1 MKKKIIN
8 GILLVAMLFATS
20 SAFVSCK
27 DNDADSQ
34 TEMLGKIANL
44 QNQITDLKGVVGP
57 QGPQGPAGKNGAD
70 GLTPFIGENGN
81 WWIGTTD
88 TGVAAKGADGQN
100 GADGQKG
107 ADGQTPFIGENG
119 NWWIGTT
126 DTGVRASGSTEIM
139 NKLEEL
145 ETQVGLLN
153 ITVPGL
159 AEEIENLQKQI
170 DALAETIETL
180 YGTPITGIEINKI
193 TNPYFA
199 LDTPLGIESKL
210 LIALYGEVKKDITFT
225 NPLTGETTAFEAG
238 KVTNNV
244 AGKIYMTINPYDK
257 DFTNK
262 PNIQLVNTA
271 GEAAPVNLT
280 PLQASDVVLT
290 RDASGLYVTEASI
303 ATEDLEKIEFNYLP
317 EDLQAMKDAIKAAIK
332 QRNRVTVLNLANEIW
347 NVYAKNSFP
356 LYQIQADWT
365 DGSYKSKADI
375 NAISLKPFSY
385 DFDLNDAAKYDETSI
400 NALERLESYAVKVMF
415 DRKKERDAVWRFLD
429 KFNANIAEKVL
440 NNVNNAIQ
448 PTLLIADTEG
458 NVWHTIAAEN
468 RTYTNIKA
476 GEITLLPTSW
486 TAELVAPAFKKF
498 VAVTEIDGSADAA
511 ELAKVNVNGLGKLQ
525 DGSVKSIPL
534 TIEAGKTYKIQY
546 TAIDY
551 FGRTRDLFYI
561 IKGA

>member
-1 MKKKIIN
+1 M
-8 GILLVAMLFATS
+8 
-20 SAFVSCK
+20 
-27 DNDADSQ
+27 
-34 TEMLGKIANL
+34 
-44 QNQITDLKGVVGP
+44 
-57 QGPQGPAGKNGAD
+57 
-70 GLTPFIGENGN
+70 
-81 WWIGTTD
+81 
-88 TGVAAKGADGQN
+88 
-100 GADGQKG
+100 
-107 ADGQTPFIGENG
+107 
-119 NWWIGTT
+119 
-126 DTGVRASGSTEIM
+126 
-139 NKLEEL
+139 
-145 ETQVGLLN
+145 
-153 ITVPGL
+153 
-159 AEEIENLQKQI
+159 
-170 DALAETIETL
+170 
-180 YGTPITGIEINKI
+180 
-193 TNPYFA
+193 
-199 LDTPLGIESKL
+199 
-210 LIALYGEVKKDITFT
+210 
-225 NPLTGETTAFEAG
+225 
-238 KVTNNV
+238 
-244 AGKIYMTINPYDK
+244 
-257 DFTNK
+257 
-262 PNIQLVNTA
+262 NTA

-290 RDASGLYVTEASI
+290 RDASGLYVTEARI